1 MKNID
6 LACIVED
13 DPMHLFITKKYIELS
28 GFVEKILVCKNG
40 KEAYDTLKA
49 MFLNSETLPEII
61 FLDLNMPIW
70 DGWQF
75 LDEFTKIPIPTNQRI
90 TIYILTSSNNEEDFK
105 KAKKYSLN
113 SNYLVKPIEQD
124 QLKDILSEFVK

>member
-1 MKNID
+1 MRKID

-13 DPMHLFITKKYIELS
+13 DPMHLFITKKYMELS

-49 MFLNSETLPEII
+49 MFLNSEKLPQII

-75 LDEFTKIPIPTNQRI
+75 LDEFTKIPIEKNVI
-90 TIYILTSSNNEEDFK
+90 IYILTSSNSEEDINR
-105 KAKKYSLN
+105 AEQYSLM
-113 SNYLVKPIEQD
+113 SNYLIKPINQS
-124 QLKDILSEFVK
+124 QLKSVLAEFVNN

>member
-1 MKNID
+1 MKKID

-49 MFLNSETLPEII
+49 MFLNSEKLPQII

-75 LDEFTKIPIPTNQRI
+75 LDEFTKIPIEQKV
-90 TIYILTSSNNEEDFK
+90 TIYILTSSNSDVDFK
-105 KAKKYSLN
+105 KAEQYSLK
-113 SNYLVKPIEQD
+113 SNYLVKPINQS
-124 QLKDILSEFVK
+124 QLKSILAELVNN